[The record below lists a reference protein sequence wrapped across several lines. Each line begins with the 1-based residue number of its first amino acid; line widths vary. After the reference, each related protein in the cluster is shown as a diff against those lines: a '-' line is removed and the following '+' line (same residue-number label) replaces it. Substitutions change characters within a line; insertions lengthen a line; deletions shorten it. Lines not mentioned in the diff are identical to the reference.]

1 MRKAEIDKLR
11 EVELLQKHRME
22 SEGLVEK
29 QTRKVEEAEDAKEVL
44 QHLQEEIEFKDDTLN
59 TYVVRDRM
67 MNDELKE
74 AREAALEVC
83 TQALFIQN
91 K

>member
-29 QTRKVEEAEDAKEVL
+29 QKRKVEEAEDAKEVL